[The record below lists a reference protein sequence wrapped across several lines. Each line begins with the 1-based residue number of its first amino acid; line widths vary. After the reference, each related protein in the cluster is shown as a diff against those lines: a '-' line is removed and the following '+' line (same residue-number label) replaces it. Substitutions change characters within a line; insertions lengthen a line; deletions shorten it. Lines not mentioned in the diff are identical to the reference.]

1 MATYLRTSIHD
12 GWTFKQADRP
22 DSAFRSVAHFPT
34 VIHLDLLHHG
44 LIPDPPKDRN
54 SELIQWVGEKQWLYK
69 TSFASPQAPAGT
81 GKTCHVMVFD
91 GLDTYAKISLNGK
104 EIAST
109 ANMFLQYRVDV
120 TAALKP
126 AGGENT
132 LELLFDSAFLEGKRL
147 EKAQGYKNLFWN
159 GDSCRMNVRKIGCH
173 FGWDWAPTLLTCG
186 PWRPIHLESFVTRIA
201 DLNIDIE
208 VADSL
213 DSATVNATLEL
224 QSLDNI
230 DDKLVQVNIS
240 GPDGEAIFTGSGNS
254 SVVIKSP
261 KLWYPVGYGKQP
273 LYTVT
278 ATLGDQKVIRKV
290 GVRHL
295 RLVQRPLEDGAPGTT
310 FFFQVNQ
317 IPIYCRGANW
327 VPGDT
332 FLPRMNAERYRQWI
346 ELALH
351 GNQNMIRVWGGGL
364 YEDDS
369 FYEICDELGILIWH
383 DFQLGCG
390 VYPVSD
396 FMTNTI
402 REEAI
407 YNLKRLR
414 HHPSIILWCGNNE
427 DHMFAELH
435 HLEYDINDKNPDNWL
450 KTNWAARWY
459 YDKMLPDICA
469 ELVPRVPYHNS
480 SPWGG
485 SYSNDATVGD
495 IHSWRVWMADQPRY
509 PYQDYEKLTGRFVS
523 EFGMKSSPAVRS
535 VRQLISD
542 PAERHPQSRTFD
554 NWFCAPEDQ
563 RTLSMYLIDNQRHSH
578 ASLPAYVYATQLN
591 QAEATD
597 YALRPFRRLWKGPG
611 QEDCAGS
618 LVWQLNDCF
627 PAASW
632 SLADAFLRPKLAY
645 FVAKRD
651 YAPII
656 VGCARTTVE
665 TPADEFTRV
674 YIKRVTT
681 ADIWASNCAVS
692 EIELTVTTAF
702 YSALDGK
709 LLASASEEVVLPPN
723 RSTELRKLRFE
734 ENEWGIKQESV
745 VVATKLTKDG
755 EVLARYVNFPQP
767 LRHLDLTAAEVT
779 VTKQDVSVSDRSFN
793 LAVSVK
799 NGVAKGV
806 ELMIDTLDPDVADSF
821 TFSDNALDLVP
832 GEEQIV
838 TVTTVPGAK
847 VDVGQVG
854 VVEQHY
860 GSISLEPEI

>member
-1 MATYLRTSIHD
+1 MATYLRTNIHD
-12 GWTFKQADRP
+12 GWTFKQADKP
-22 DSAFRSVAHFPT
+22 DSDFRSVAQFPT

-54 SELIQWVGEKQWLYK
+54 SELIQWVGEKQWLYR
-69 TSFASPQAPAGT
+69 TSFTSPQAPSGS
-81 GKTCHVMVFD
+81 GKTSHTMVFD

-120 TAALKP
+120 TDTLKS

-186 PWRPIHLESFVTRIA
+186 PWRPVYLESFVTRIA
-201 DLNIDIE
+201 DLNIDID
-208 VADSL
+208 VTDSL
-213 DSATVNATLEL
+213 DSATVNANLEL
-224 QSLDNI
+224 QGPDNN
-230 DDKLVQVNIS
+230 DKLVQINIS
-240 GPDGEAIFTGSGNS
+240 GPDDETVFTGR
-254 SVVIKSP
+254 
-261 KLWYPVGYGKQP
+261 YGTQP

-278 ATLGDQKVIRKV
+278 ATLGDQKITRKV
-290 GVRHL
+290 GIRHL
-295 RLVQRPLEDGAPGTT
+295 RLIQRPLEKGAPGTT

-332 FLPRMNAERYRQWI
+332 FLPRINAKRYRQWI

-414 HHPSIILWCGNNE
+414 HHPSIVLWCGNNE

-459 YDKMLPDICA
+459 YDKMLPDICT

-495 IHSWRVWMADQPRY
+495 IHSWR
-509 PYQDYEKLTGRFVS
+509 
-523 EFGMKSSPAVRS
+523 
-535 VRQLISD
+535 
-542 PAERHPQSRTFD
+542 SRTFD

-563 RTLSMYLIDNQRHSH
+563 RTLSMYLIDNQKHNH
-578 ASLPAYVYATQLN
+578 ASLSAYVYATQLN

-611 QEDCAGS
+611 QEECAGS
-618 LVWQLNDCF
+618 LIWQLNDCF

-656 VGCARTTVE
+656 VGCTRTTVE

-681 ADIWASNCAVS
+681 ADVWASNCTVS
-692 EIELTVTTAF
+692 EAKLTVTTVF
-702 YSALDGK
+702 YSVLDGK
-709 LLASASEEVVLPPN
+709 LLASESEEVALPPN
-723 RSTELRKLRFE
+723 RSIELRKLKFE
-734 ENEWGIKQESV
+734 EDKWGVKQESV

-755 EVLARYVNFPQP
+755 AVLARYINFPQP
-767 LRHLDLTAAEVT
+767 LRHLDLTATEVT
-779 VTKQDVSVSDRSFN
+779 VTKKDVNVSDKSFK

-806 ELMIDTLDPDVADSF
+806 ELMIDSVDPDVADSF

-838 TVTTVPGAK
+838 IVTAVADAK
-847 VDVGQVG
+847 IDIGEIG

-860 GSISLEPEI
+860 GSISLEPEN

>member
-1 MATYLRTSIHD
+1 MSTYLQTNIHD
-12 GWTFKQADRP
+12 DWTFKQADKP
-22 DSAFRSVAHFPT
+22 DSDFRSVAQFPT

-54 SELIQWVGEKQWLYK
+54 SELIQWVGEKQWLYR
-69 TSFASPQAPAGT
+69 TSFVSPQAPSGS
-81 GKTCHVMVFD
+81 GKISHTMVFD
-91 GLDTYAKISLNGK
+91 GLDTYAKISLNGE

-120 TAALKP
+120 TATLKP

-186 PWRPIHLESFVTRIA
+186 PWRPIYLESFVTRIA
-201 DLNIDIE
+201 DLNIDID

-213 DSATVNATLEL
+213 DIATVAIMPEL
-224 QSLDNI
+224 QGLNSNNN
-230 DDKLVQVNIS
+230 KSVQVNIS
-240 GPDGEAIFTGSGNS
+240 GPDGEAIFAGNGNS
-254 SVVIKSP
+254 SVSIKTP
-261 KLWYPVGYGKQP
+261 KLWSPVGYGKQP

-290 GVRHL
+290 GIRHL
-295 RLVQRPLEDGAPGTT
+295 RLIQRPLENGAPGTT

-332 FLPRMNAERYRQWI
+332 FLPRINATRYRQWI

-369 FYEICDELGILIWH
+369 FYDTCDELGILVWH

-402 REEAI
+402 RQEAI

-414 HHPSIILWCGNNE
+414 HHPSIVLWCGNNE

-495 IHSWRVWMADQPRY
+495 IHSWRVWMADQPRC

-523 EFGMKSSPAVRS
+523 EFGMKSAPAVRS

-563 RTLSMYLIDNQRHSH
+563 RTLSMYLIDNQKHNH

-611 QEDCAGS
+611 QEECAGS
-618 LVWQLNDCF
+618 LIWQLNDCF

-665 TPADEFTRV
+665 IPADEFTRV
-674 YIKRVTT
+674 FVKRVTT
-681 ADIWASNCAVS
+681 ADVWASNCTVS
-692 EIELTVTTAF
+692 EAKLTVTMAF
-702 YSALDGK
+702 YSIVDGK
-709 LLASASEEVVLPPN
+709 LLASKSDEVTLPPN
-723 RSTELRKLRFE
+723 RSTELQKLKFE
-734 ENEWGIKQESV
+734 EDEWG
-745 VVATKLTKDG
+745 DG
-755 EVLARYVNFPQP
+755 HVLARYVNFPQP
-767 LRHLDLTAAEVT
+767 LRHLDLTTAEVT
-779 VTKQDVSVSDRSFN
+779 VTKKDVNVSDNSFK

-806 ELMIDTLDPDVADSF
+806 ELMIDTLDPDVADSY

-838 TVTTVPGAK
+838 TVTAVADAK
-847 VDVGQVG
+847 VDIGEIG
-854 VVEQHY
+854 VTEQHY
-860 GSISLEPEI
+860 GSVSLEAEV

>member
-1 MATYLRTSIHD
+1 MP
-12 GWTFKQADRP
+12 F
-22 DSAFRSVAHFPT
+22 
-34 VIHLDLLHHG
+34 
-44 LIPDPPKDRN
+44 
-54 SELIQWVGEKQWLYK
+54 WVGLVRLSGFWSRKLLIWL
-69 TSFASPQAPAGT
+69 TI
-81 GKTCHVMVFD
+81 M
-91 GLDTYAKISLNGK
+91 N
-104 EIAST
+104 
-109 ANMFLQYRVDV
+109 YR
-120 TAALKP
+120 
-126 AGGENT
+126 
-132 LELLFDSAFLEGKRL
+132 
-147 EKAQGYKNLFWN
+147 
-159 GDSCRMNVRKIGCH
+159 
-173 FGWDWAPTLLTCG
+173 APTLLTCG
-186 PWRPIHLESFVTRIA
+186 PWRPVYLESFVTRIA
-201 DLNIDIE
+201 DLNIDID
-208 VADSL
+208 VTDSL
-213 DSATVNATLEL
+213 DSATVNTKLEL
-224 QSLDNI
+224 QGPDNN
-230 DDKLVQVNIS
+230 DKSVQVNIS
-240 GPDGEAIFTGSGNS
+240 GPDGEAVFTGSGDS
-254 SVVIKSP
+254 SVPIKNP
-261 KLWYPVGYGKQP
+261 QLWYPVGYGKQP

-278 ATLGDQKVIRKV
+278 ATLGDQKITRKV
-290 GVRHL
+290 GIRHL
-295 RLVQRPLEDGAPGTT
+295 RLIQRPLKNGAPGTT

-332 FLPRMNAERYRQWI
+332 FLPRINAKRYRQWI

-414 HHPSIILWCGNNE
+414 HHPSIVLWCGNNE

-542 PAERHPQSRTFD
+542 PSERHPQSRTFD

-563 RTLSMYLIDNQRHSH
+563 RTLSMYLIDNQKHNH

-611 QEDCAGS
+611 QEECAGS
-618 LVWQLNDCF
+618 LIWQLNDCF

-665 TPADEFTRV
+665 TPVDEFTRV
-674 YIKRVTT
+674 YIEQVTT
-681 ADIWASNCAVS
+681 ADVWASNCTVCG
-692 EIELTVTTAF
+692 ENLTVTTAF
-702 YSALDGK
+702 YSVLDGK
-709 LLASASEEVVLPPN
+709 LLASKSEEVKLPPN
-723 RSTELRKLRFE
+723 RSTELRRLKFE
-734 ENEWGIKQESV
+734 EDEWKIKQESIA
-745 VVATKLTKDG
+745 VATKLTKDG
-755 EVLARYVNFPQP
+755 VVLARYINFPQP
-767 LRHLDLTAAEVT
+767 LRHLDLTAAKVT
-779 VTKQDVSVSDRSFN
+779 VTKKDINVSDQSFK

-799 NGVAKGV
+799 DGMAKGV
-806 ELMIDTLDPDVADSF
+806 ELMIDTLDPDIADSYN
-821 TFSDNALDLVP
+821 FSDNALDLVP

-838 TVTTVPGAK
+838 TVTAIADTK
-847 VDVGQVG
+847 VDISEVG
-854 VVEQHY
+854 VIEQHY
-860 GSISLEPEI
+860 GSISLESET

>member
-1 MATYLRTSIHD
+1 MSVRLDAILGGIGETFSILI
-12 GWTFKQADRP
+12 TRLFIRLTVMNDR
-22 DSAFRSVAHFPT
+22 
-34 VIHLDLLHHG
+34 
-44 LIPDPPKDRN
+44 
-54 SELIQWVGEKQWLYK
+54 
-69 TSFASPQAPAGT
+69 
-81 GKTCHVMVFD
+81 
-91 GLDTYAKISLNGK
+91 
-104 EIAST
+104 
-109 ANMFLQYRVDV
+109 
-120 TAALKP
+120 
-126 AGGENT
+126 
-132 LELLFDSAFLEGKRL
+132 
-147 EKAQGYKNLFWN
+147 
-159 GDSCRMNVRKIGCH
+159 
-173 FGWDWAPTLLTCG
+173 APTLLTCG
-186 PWRPIHLESFVTRIA
+186 PWRPVYLESFVTRIA
-201 DLNIDIE
+201 DLNIDID
-208 VADSL
+208 VTDSL

-224 QSLDNI
+224 QGTDNN
-230 DDKLVQVNIS
+230 DKLVQVNIS
-240 GPDGEAIFTGSGNS
+240 GPDGETIFTGSGNIS
-254 SVVIKSP
+254 TCIKNP
-261 KLWYPVGYGKQP
+261 QLWYPVGYGKQP

-278 ATLGDQKVIRKV
+278 ATLGDQKIARKV
-290 GVRHL
+290 GIRHL
-295 RLVQRPLEDGAPGTT
+295 RLIQRPLENGAPGTT

-332 FLPRMNAERYRQWI
+332 FLPRINAKRYRQWI

-364 YEDDS
+364 YEDDL

-414 HHPSIILWCGNNE
+414 HHPSIVLWCGNNE

-469 ELVPRVPYHNS
+469 ELVPRAPYHNS

-542 PAERHPQSRTFD
+542 PSERHSQSRTFD

-563 RTLSMYLIDNQRHSH
+563 RTLSMYLIDNQKHNH

-611 QEDCAGS
+611 QEECAGS
-618 LVWQLNDCF
+618 LIWQLNDCF

-656 VGCARTTVE
+656 IGCARTTIE

-681 ADIWASNCAVS
+681 ADVWASNCNIS
-692 EIELTVTTAF
+692 EAKLTVTTAF
-702 YSALDGK
+702 FSVLDGK
-709 LLASASEEVVLPPN
+709 LLASESEEVALLPN
-723 RSTELRKLRFE
+723 RSTELRKLKFE
-734 ENEWGIKQESV
+734 EDEWGVKQESV

-755 EVLARYVNFPQP
+755 EVLARYINFPQP

-779 VTKQDVSVSDRSFN
+779 VTKKDVNVSDRSFK

-806 ELMIDTLDPDVADSF
+806 ELMIDTLDPDVADSY

-838 TVTTVPGAK
+838 TVTAVAGK
-847 VDVGQVG
+847 KLDIGDVRVT
-854 VVEQHY
+854 EQHY
-860 GSISLEPEI
+860 GSISLEPES

>member
-1 MATYLRTSIHD
+1 MSVRLDAILGGIGETFSILI
-12 GWTFKQADRP
+12 TRLFIRLTVMNDR
-22 DSAFRSVAHFPT
+22 
-34 VIHLDLLHHG
+34 
-44 LIPDPPKDRN
+44 
-54 SELIQWVGEKQWLYK
+54 
-69 TSFASPQAPAGT
+69 
-81 GKTCHVMVFD
+81 
-91 GLDTYAKISLNGK
+91 
-104 EIAST
+104 
-109 ANMFLQYRVDV
+109 
-120 TAALKP
+120 
-126 AGGENT
+126 
-132 LELLFDSAFLEGKRL
+132 
-147 EKAQGYKNLFWN
+147 
-159 GDSCRMNVRKIGCH
+159 
-173 FGWDWAPTLLTCG
+173 APTLLTCG
-186 PWRPIHLESFVTRIA
+186 PWRPVYLESFVTRIA
-201 DLNIDIE
+201 DLNIDID
-208 VADSL
+208 VTDSL

-224 QSLDNI
+224 QGTDNN
-230 DDKLVQVNIS
+230 DKLVQVNIS
-240 GPDGEAIFTGSGNS
+240 GPDGETIFTGSGNIS
-254 SVVIKSP
+254 TCIKNP
-261 KLWYPVGYGKQP
+261 QLWYPVGYGKQP

-278 ATLGDQKVIRKV
+278 ATLGDQKIARKV
-290 GVRHL
+290 GIRHL
-295 RLVQRPLEDGAPGTT
+295 RLIQRPLGNGAPGTT

-332 FLPRMNAERYRQWI
+332 FLPRINAKRYRQWI

-414 HHPSIILWCGNNE
+414 HHPSIVLWCGNNE

-535 VRQLISD
+535 VRQLMSD
-542 PAERHPQSRTFD
+542 PSERHSQSRTFD
-554 NWFCAPEDQ
+554 SWFCAPEDQ
-563 RTLSMYLIDNQRHSH
+563 RTLSMYLIDNQKHNH

-611 QEDCAGS
+611 QEECAGS
-618 LVWQLNDCF
+618 LIWQLNDCF

-656 VGCARTTVE
+656 IGCARTTIE

-681 ADIWASNCAVS
+681 ADVWVSNCNIS
-692 EIELTVTTAF
+692 EAKLTVTTAF
-702 YSALDGK
+702 FSVLDGK
-709 LLASASEEVVLPPN
+709 LLASESEEVALPPN
-723 RSTELRKLRFE
+723 RSTELRKLKFE
-734 ENEWGIKQESV
+734 EDEWGVKQESV
-745 VVATKLTKDG
+745 VIATKLTKDG
-755 EVLARYVNFPQP
+755 EVLARYINFPQP

-779 VTKQDVSVSDRSFN
+779 VTKKDVNVSDRSFK

-806 ELMIDTLDPDVADSF
+806 ELMIDTLDPDVADSY

-838 TVTTVPGAK
+838 TVTAVAGK
-847 VDVGQVG
+847 KLDIGDVRVT
-854 VVEQHY
+854 EQHY
-860 GSISLEPEI
+860 GSISLEPDS

>member
-1 MATYLRTSIHD
+1 MNYR
-12 GWTFKQADRP
+12 
-22 DSAFRSVAHFPT
+22 
-34 VIHLDLLHHG
+34 
-44 LIPDPPKDRN
+44 
-54 SELIQWVGEKQWLYK
+54 
-69 TSFASPQAPAGT
+69 APA
-81 GKTCHVMVFD
+81 
-91 GLDTYAKISLNGK
+91 
-104 EIAST
+104 
-109 ANMFLQYRVDV
+109 
-120 TAALKP
+120 
-126 AGGENT
+126 
-132 LELLFDSAFLEGKRL
+132 
-147 EKAQGYKNLFWN
+147 
-159 GDSCRMNVRKIGCH
+159 
-173 FGWDWAPTLLTCG
+173 LLTCG
-186 PWRPIHLESFVTRIA
+186 PWRPIYLESFVTRIA
-201 DLNIDIE
+201 DLNIDID
-208 VADSL
+208 VTDSL
-213 DSATVNATLEL
+213 DSATVNTTLEL
-224 QSLDNI
+224 QGPDNN
-230 DDKLVQVNIS
+230 DKLVQINIS
-240 GPDGEAIFTGSGNS
+240 GPDDEAIFTGNGNS
-254 SVVIKSP
+254 SVSIKNP
-261 KLWYPVGYGKQP
+261 QLWYPGGYGKQP

-278 ATLGDQKVIRKV
+278 ATLGDQKITRKV
-290 GVRHL
+290 GIRHL
-295 RLVQRPLEDGAPGTT
+295 RLVQRPLENGAPGTT

-332 FLPRMNAERYRQWI
+332 FLPRINAKRYRQWI

-369 FYEICDELGILIWH
+369 FYEICDELGMLIWH

-414 HHPSIILWCGNNE
+414 HHPSIVLWCGNNE

-535 VRQLISD
+535 IRQLISD
-542 PAERHPQSRTFD
+542 PSERHPQSRTFD

-563 RTLSMYLIDNQRHSH
+563 RTLSMYLIVNQKHSH

-611 QEDCAGS
+611 QEECAGS
-618 LVWQLNDCF
+618 LIWQLNDCF

-632 SLADAFLRPKLAY
+632 SLADAFLRPKVAY

-651 YAPII
+651 YAPIV

-674 YIKRVTT
+674 YKKIVTT
-681 ADIWASNCAVS
+681 ADVWASNCTVS
-692 EIELTVTTAF
+692 EEKLTVTTAF
-702 YSALDGK
+702 YSVLDGK
-709 LLASASEEVVLPPN
+709 LLASRSEEMALPPN
-723 RSTELRKLRFE
+723 CSTELRQLKFE
-734 ENEWGIKQESV
+734 EDEWGVKQESV

-755 EVLARYVNFPQP
+755 DVLARYINFPQP
-767 LRHLDLTAAEVT
+767 LRHLDLTSAEVI
-779 VTKQDVSVSDRSFN
+779 VLKKDVNVSDKSFK

-799 NGVAKGV
+799 NGVVKGV
-806 ELMIDTLDPDVADSF
+806 ELMIDTLDPDVADSY

-832 GEEQIV
+832 GEEQVVIV
-838 TVTTVPGAK
+838 TAVSDAK
-847 VDVGQVG
+847 VDIGDVR

-860 GSISLEPEI
+860 GSISLEFEN